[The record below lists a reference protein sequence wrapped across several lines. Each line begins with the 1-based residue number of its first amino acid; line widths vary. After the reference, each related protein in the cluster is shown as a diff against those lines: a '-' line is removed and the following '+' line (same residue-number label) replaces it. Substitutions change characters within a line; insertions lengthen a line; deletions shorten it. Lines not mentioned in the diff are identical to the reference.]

1 MDRETFLKK
10 VGFRLKQQG
19 IGESHAKIILI
30 GEHSVVYGQPAIA
43 LPLPNVQ
50 LKATLTADATTS
62 SHVVK
67 SSWAQGN
74 LTSLP
79 ESMAGIQKLIS
90 TLMERFDGQDDGW
103 TLEIESMLPS
113 ERGMGSSAATAIAI
127 VRAFF
132 DLYETS
138 LDRST
143 LLKLA
148 DVEEQITHRSP
159 SGLDAATT
167 SSDQPIYFVK
177 GQPGQPIELNLHAT
191 MVIADTGVKGA
202 TKEAIMAVRELLA
215 TEPQT
220 TQNRLEH
227 LGQLTKRA
235 QQLLSRD
242 DADELGRVLNL
253 AQDELSELNVSD
265 ESLDHLIRIA
275 RQNGAL
281 GAKLTGG
288 GRGGCMFALTKTALG
303 ARRLAGILKDHGA
316 VATWIQPLA
325 KGDEE

>member
-1 MDRETFLKK
+1 
-10 VGFRLKQQG
+10 
-19 IGESHAKIILI
+19 
-30 GEHSVVYGQPAIA
+30 
-43 LPLPNVQ
+43 
-50 LKATLTADATTS
+50 
-62 SHVVK
+62 
-67 SSWAQGN
+67 
-74 LTSLP
+74 
-79 ESMAGIQKLIS
+79 
-90 TLMERFDGQDDGW
+90 
-103 TLEIESMLPS
+103 MLPS

-132 DLYETS
+132 DLYEVP
-138 LDRST
+138 LDRQT

>member
-67 SSWAQGN
+67 SSWAQRN

-132 DLYETS
+132 DLYEVP
-138 LDRST
+138 LDRQT

>member
-1 MDRETFLKK
+1 M
-10 VGFRLKQQG
+10 KQQG

-62 SHVVK
+62 SYVVK

-138 LDRST
+138 LDRAT

-288 GRGGCMFALTKTALG
+288 GRGGCMFVLTKTALG